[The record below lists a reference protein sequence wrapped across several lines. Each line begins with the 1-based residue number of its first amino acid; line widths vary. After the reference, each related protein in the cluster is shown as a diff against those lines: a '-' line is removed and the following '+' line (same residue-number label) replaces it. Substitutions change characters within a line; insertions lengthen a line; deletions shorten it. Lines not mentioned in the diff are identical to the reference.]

1 MQKKFLLRLREE
13 MYEDLAS
20 LSGQKSL
27 NQYINEILDN
37 HILNSKGRVSKMDK
51 VIIGNKTVNE
61 LREAVTV
68 TQQDWYMKILD
79 KYNIYFFSPNRIV
92 SPMMSILF
100 YGDSSCEPARSISR
114 FGKVSHIYRNV
125 TGEELETI
133 PEMKELL
140 YDAEFA
146 EEIITWNNYQIA
158 VLSEVVRLENPL
170 PLTKEYVNHPRIIVN
185 RETTLAKFFAAKKID
200 DLFL

>member
-1 MQKKFLLRLREE
+1 MQKKFLLRLSEE

-20 LSGQKSL
+20 LSSQKSL

-37 HILNSKGRVSKMDK
+37 HILHSKGRVSKMDK

-125 TGEELETI
+125 TGEDLETI